1 VDPVEIPDGQD
12 GAWERFFNFFNIFNQ
27 YHDCMPKEVKA
38 ALNFG
43 LTENV
48 KNFS

>member
-1 VDPVEIPDGQD
+1 VHPVEVADRQD
-12 GAWERFFNFFNIFNQ
+12 GVGEWFFNFFDIFDQ
-27 YHDCMPKEVKA
+27 YHAMMSGGAAP